1 MGVISWIVV
10 GLIAGWL
17 AEQISG
23 REDGLLANLVI
34 GIIGA
39 LVGGFVFGRLVGLSY
54 SEGINLATIA
64 IATGGA
70 VLFLF
75 IFGMMPHRRLPPPQ
89 A

>member
-1 MGVISWIVV
+1 MGIIAWIVV

-17 AEQISG
+17 AEQLTR

-39 LVGGFVFGRLVGLSY
+39 LVGGFVFGRLLGLQY
-54 SEGINLATIA
+54 NEGLNLATIA
-64 IATGGA
+64 VATAGA
-70 VLFLF
+70 VLFLW
-75 IFGMMPHRRLPPPQ
+75 IFGMVRRTSPPP